1 MSQVTNKI
9 MVKHNKNST
18 LKVMPL
24 LSRKNFSLLLVS
36 IISFLTI
43 GLLTTSP
50 ALAHSSVLSTYP
62 SDGEVLMSPPDKIE
76 MAFNENI
83 TMSANGITLFDS
95 SGEPVP
101 VSTPIIEPDGKAF
114 IATVEP
120 LNELPTSWYAVS
132 WRAISQ
138 DGHPIQGSFTF
149 NAGATE
155 QVYDPDAGVSDPTAI
170 YRDLGNILRTLG
182 YIALIL
188 TIGFFAAIYVLNP
201 SKEAVSF
208 STKLALG
215 SIGLGLIVTPL
226 IIVNNA
232 LILNGGTF
240 DDYQPAFMIALQSST
255 GTSLLLRIAAYFGL
269 ATAVLLSS
277 EKGMRIVSAVIGFA
291 AAAALAVSYAISG
304 HANSVDP
311 VNLASI
317 SIVAHVLA
325 GGIWLGGIPA
335 LAYSFRKKTK
345 LSNLQLVAVA
355 DRFSIAAT
363 VSVLIVLIFGVTASL
378 TMFEE
383 FEDIFT
389 EYGYIILLK
398 FALVS
403 VLALL
408 GAYNHFIVL
417 PSLRKE
423 INDSQVSQDSTSE
436 LAGVSTFEENNDSNT
451 LLEET
456 NPLSST
462 ESQDLEDG
470 FSFTVKNPIAHL
482 RNILKIEALA
492 FVLVALVTGWLTAWP
507 APAAAGSHAAH
518 LGLEHSHSSS
528 LDPGVLAALA
538 ELEPKITQ
546 NSFGAGE
553 VQVNY
558 RPGRTDRE
566 NEIVLFFYDESGNE
580 INAEN
585 IEVAF
590 THPETGIG
598 PIERQITTIDGRNV
612 LNTRDLGIQGKWVMS
627 IKARTGG
634 LSAAATE
641 VTLEIK
647 APVTSENL
655 NSSN

>member
-1 MSQVTNKI
+1 
-9 MVKHNKNST
+9 MVKTTKNST
-18 LKVMPL
+18 LRFMPL
-24 LSRKNFSLLLVS
+24 ISKKTLTLVLVFVTSLL
-36 IISFLTI
+36 SF

-50 ALAHSSVLSTYP
+50 ALAHSSVISTFP
-62 SDGEVLMSPPDKIE
+62 SDGEVLATPPDRIE

-83 TMSANGITLFDS
+83 TMSSNGITLFDS
-95 SGEPVP
+95 SGESIP
-101 VSTPIIEPDGKAF
+101 VSTPVIEPDGKAF

-120 LNELPTSWYAVS
+120 VEDLQPSWYAVS

-149 NAGATE
+149 NAGAVE
-155 QVYDPDAGVSDPTAI
+155 QAYDPEAGVSDPTAL
-170 YRDLGNILRTLG
+170 YRDLGNVLRTLG

-208 STKLALG
+208 STKLGLA
-215 SIGLGLIVTPL
+215 SIGLGLVVTPL

-240 DDYQPAFMIALQSST
+240 TDYQPAFMIALQSST

-304 HANSVDP
+304 HANAVDP

-317 SIVAHVLA
+317 SVVAHVLA
-325 GGIWLGGIPA
+325 GGIWLGGLPA

-345 LSNLQLVAVA
+345 LTDMQLVTVA

-363 VSVLIVLIFGVTASL
+363 VSVIIVLIFGVTASL

-389 EYGYIILLK
+389 EYGYIILVK
-398 FALVS
+398 FTLVS
-403 VLALL
+403 ILALL

-417 PSLRKE
+417 PALRKE
-423 INDSQVSQDSTSE
+423 VKANALHVETNSDQPASETISDEASQLT
-436 LAGVSTFEENNDSNT
+436 LGNKTEENSDTDN
-451 LLEET
+451 EE
-456 NPLSST
+456 
-462 ESQDLEDG
+462 G
-470 FSFTVKNPIAHL
+470 FSLSISNPIKHL
-482 RNILKIEALA
+482 RNILKVEALA
-492 FVLVALVTGWLTAWP
+492 FLAVAVTTGALTAWP
-507 APAAAGSHAAH
+507 APAAGGSHAAH

-546 NSFGAGE
+546 NSFGEGE

-566 NEIVLFFYDESGNE
+566 NEIVLFFYDELGNE
-580 INAEN
+580 ISAEN
-585 IEVAF
+585 IEISF
-590 THPETGIG
+590 THPETGVG
-598 PIERQITTIDGRNV
+598 PIERTVTSVDGRNV
-612 LNTRDLGIQGKWVMS
+612 LNTRDLGIEGKWVMS
-627 IKARTGG
+627 ITARTGG
-634 LSAAATE
+634 LSAASTE
-641 VTLEIK
+641 VTLDIK
-647 APVTSENL
+647 SPVTPETV
-655 NSSN
+655 NSAN